1 MTNAEPYKSPSRN
14 QPRELASRRERSSL
28 VRRMKHSTSES
39 GRGNHR
45 SGARKTAADADS
57 IGQRPGRKLL
67 TAVLSIVAI
76 GAICA
81 CVAAYN
87 LPISTQISAAE
98 GSSAASRRGAPVPA
112 TSTPS
117 VSATPPAIAP
127 TAPLHV
133 LTIGDSVMKGFGVE
147 AGQAWPELISQQDG
161 WSLTTLACNGAG
173 FLALGNPDD
182 CDSNFPS
189 IVEAASSL
197 HPDLVIIE
205 GSSNDFG
212 MSNSSLLESTVSAA
226 SALHAKFPRAKIVGL
241 SAVWGDTTVPDEI
254 AEIDS
259 QVQQAMTQVGGTYVD
274 FGQPLSGHPELM
286 QSDDV
291 HPTAAGQQ
299 VLAAAIKDAL
309 VSAEQA
315 AKDATNQAAG
325 SISPAHS

>member
-1 MTNAEPYKSPSRN
+1 
-14 QPRELASRRERSSL
+14 
-28 VRRMKHSTSES
+28 MKHFRSEPRHKNPRT
-39 GRGNHR
+39 GDRE
-45 SGARKTAADADS
+45 TAVDTDFM
-57 IGQRPGRKLL
+57 GQRPGRGRV
-67 TAVLSIVAI
+67 TAALSIVAI
-76 GAICA
+76 GAISA
-81 CVAAYN
+81 CVVAYN
-87 LPISTQISAAE
+87 LPISTQLSAAA
-98 GSSAASRRGAPVPA
+98 GSSAASRRAAPVPA
-112 TSTPS
+112 ASIPIA
-117 VSATPPAIAP
+117 SATPPAIAP
-127 TAPLHV
+127 TGVPTVPLQV

-147 AGQAWPELISQQDG
+147 PDQAWPELISQQDG

-173 FLALGNPDD
+173 FLAIGNPDD

-189 IVEAASSL
+189 IVERASSL
-197 HPDLVIIE
+197 HPALVIIE

-226 SALHAKFPRAKIVGL
+226 SAVHAEFPRAKIVGL

-274 FGQPLSGHPELM
+274 LGQPLSGHPELM

-291 HPTAAGQQ
+291 HPTAAGQR

-315 AKDATNQAAG
+315 AQDTANQAAG
-325 SISPAHS
+325 SVSPGHP

>member
-1 MTNAEPYKSPSRN
+1 
-14 QPRELASRRERSSL
+14 
-28 VRRMKHSTSES
+28 MKHFRLES
-39 GRGNHR
+39 RHR
-45 SGARKTAADADS
+45 NPRTGARKTAADADS
-57 IGQRPGRKLL
+57 IGQRPGRARL
-67 TAVLSIVAI
+67 TAVLSVVAI

-87 LPISTQISAAE
+87 LSISTQPSAAE
-98 GSSAASRRGAPVPA
+98 GSSAASRRAAPVPA

-117 VSATPPAIAP
+117 VSATPQAIAP
-127 TAPLHV
+127 PVAPTVPLHV

-147 AGQAWPELISQQDG
+147 PGQAWPELISQQNG

-173 FLALGNPDD
+173 FLAIGNPDD
-182 CDSNFPS
+182 CDSNFSS

-212 MSNSSLLESTVSAA
+212 MSSSSLLESTVGAV

-241 SAVWGDTTVPDEI
+241 STVWGDTTVPDEI

-274 FGQPLSGHPELM
+274 LGQPLSGHPELM

-309 VSAEQA
+309 VSVEQA
-315 AKDATNQAAG
+315 AKDAANQAGG
-325 SISPAHS
+325 SISPAHP

>member
-1 MTNAEPYKSPSRN
+1 
-14 QPRELASRRERSSL
+14 
-28 VRRMKHSTSES
+28 MKHFRLGS
-39 GRGNHR
+39 RQWNPR
-45 SGARKTAADADS
+45 SGHRATAADADS
-57 IGQRPGRKLL
+57 IGQRRRRGRL
-67 TAVLSIVAI
+67 TAALSIIAI
-76 GAICA
+76 GAISA
-81 CVAAYN
+81 CVVTYN
-87 LPISTQISAAE
+87 LSISTQLSAAE

-117 VSATPPAIAP
+117 ASVTPPAIAP
-127 TAPLHV
+127 TVVPTVVPTAPLQV

-147 AGQAWPELISQQDG
+147 AGQAWPDLVSQQDG

-173 FLALGNPDD
+173 FLAIGNPDD

-212 MSNSSLLESTVSAA
+212 MSSSSLLESTVGAV
-226 SALHAKFPRAKIVGL
+226 SALHAKFPQAKIVGL

-315 AKDATNQAAG
+315 AKDAANQAAG
-325 SISPAHS
+325 STSPGHP

>member
-1 MTNAEPYKSPSRN
+1 MKRFRLESRHRN
-14 QPRELASRRERSSL
+14 PR
-28 VRRMKHSTSES
+28 T
-39 GRGNHR
+39 
-45 SGARKTAADADS
+45 GARKTAADADS
-57 IGQRPGRKLL
+57 IGQRPRRARL
-67 TAVLSIVAI
+67 TAVLSVVAI

-87 LPISTQISAAE
+87 LSISTQPSAAE
-98 GSSAASRRGAPVPA
+98 GSSAASRRAAPVPA

-117 VSATPPAIAP
+117 VSATPQEIAP
-127 TAPLHV
+127 TVVPTVPLHV

-147 AGQAWPELISQQDG
+147 PGQAWPELISQQNG

-173 FLALGNPDD
+173 FLAIGNPDD

-212 MSNSSLLESTVSAA
+212 MSSSSLLESTVGAV

-241 SAVWGDTTVPDEI
+241 STVWGDTTVPDEI

-274 FGQPLSGHPELM
+274 LGQPLSGHPELM

-309 VSAEQA
+309 VSVEQA
-315 AKDATNQAAG
+315 AKDAANQAGG
-325 SISPAHS
+325 SISPAHP

>member
-1 MTNAEPYKSPSRN
+1 
-14 QPRELASRRERSSL
+14 
-28 VRRMKHSTSES
+28 MKHSTSES

-57 IGQRPGRKLL
+57 ISQRPGRGRL
-67 TAVLSIVAI
+67 TAALSIVAI

-87 LPISTQISAAE
+87 LPISTQLSSAE
-98 GSSAASRRGAPVPA
+98 GSSAASRRAAPVPA

-117 VSATPPAIAP
+117 VSATPPAIAPTVTP

-173 FLALGNPDD
+173 FLAIGNPDD

-259 QVQQAMTQVGGTYVD
+259 QVQQAMTLVGGTYVD

-309 VSAEQA
+309 VPAEQA

>member
-1 MTNAEPYKSPSRN
+1 
-14 QPRELASRRERSSL
+14 
-28 VRRMKHSTSES
+28 MKHFRSEPRYVNPRTGDRETAVDTDFRGHRS
-39 GRGNHR
+39 GRGR
-45 SGARKTAADADS
+45 VTAA
-57 IGQRPGRKLL
+57 
-67 TAVLSIVAI
+67 LSIVAI
-76 GAICA
+76 GAISA
-81 CVAAYN
+81 CVVAYN
-87 LPISTQISAAE
+87 LPISTQLSAAA
-98 GSSAASRRGAPVPA
+98 GSSTASRRAAPVPA

-117 VSATPPAIAP
+117 ASATPPAIAP
-127 TAPLHV
+127 TGVPTVPLQV

-147 AGQAWPELISQQDG
+147 PGQAWPELISQQDG

-173 FLALGNPDD
+173 FLAIGNSDD
-182 CDSNFPS
+182 CDSNFPA

-197 HPDLVIIE
+197 HPALVIIE

-226 SALHAKFPRAKIVGL
+226 SAVHAEFPRAKIVGL

-274 FGQPLSGHPELM
+274 LGQPLSGHPELM

-315 AKDATNQAAG
+315 AQDAANQAAG
-325 SISPAHS
+325 SVSPGHP

>member
-1 MTNAEPYKSPSRN
+1 
-14 QPRELASRRERSSL
+14 
-28 VRRMKHSTSES
+28 MKHFRLES
-39 GRGNHR
+39 RHR
-45 SGARKTAADADS
+45 NPRTGTRKTVADADS
-57 IGQRPGRKLL
+57 IGQRPGRGRL

-87 LPISTQISAAE
+87 LPISTQLSAAE
-98 GSSAASRRGAPVPA
+98 GSSAASRRAAPVPA

-127 TAPLHV
+127 TVVPTVASTAPLNV

-173 FLALGNPDD
+173 FLAIGNPDD

-189 IVEAASSL
+189 IVEVASSL

-212 MSNSSLLESTVSAA
+212 MSSSSLLESTVGAV

-299 VLAAAIKDAL
+299 VLAAAIKGAL

-325 SISPAHS
+325 SISPAHR

>member
-1 MTNAEPYKSPSRN
+1 
-14 QPRELASRRERSSL
+14 
-28 VRRMKHSTSES
+28 MKHFRLGSRQWNS
-39 GRGNHR
+39 R
-45 SGARKTAADADS
+45 SGHRATPADADP
-57 IGQRPGRKLL
+57 IGQRRRRGRL
-67 TAVLSIVAI
+67 TAALSIIAI
-76 GAICA
+76 GAISA
-81 CVAAYN
+81 GVVTYN
-87 LPISTQISAAE
+87 LSISTQLSAAE
-98 GSSAASRRGAPVPA
+98 GSSAVSRRGAPVPA
-112 TSTPS
+112 TPTPS
-117 VSATPPAIAP
+117 ASVTPPAIAP
-127 TAPLHV
+127 TVVPTVVPTAPLQV

-147 AGQAWPELISQQDG
+147 VGQAWPDLVSQQDG

-173 FLALGNPDD
+173 FLAIGNPDD

-212 MSNSSLLESTVSAA
+212 MSSSSLLESTVGAV
-226 SALHAKFPRAKIVGL
+226 SALHAKFPQAKIVGL

-286 QSDDV
+286 QSDDI

-309 VSAEQA
+309 GSAEQA